1 MGLLARRRPY
11 DRRRNLERAALAA
24 RGRSKR
30 KRRRAI
36 ALYREVLER
45 DPSAT
50 DVHRKLAPLL
60 ARNGEGE
67 AAARS
72 YHTAA
77 DAYVKRGFVEQAI
90 GVYREA
96 LVQLPRQVRF
106 WSELAKLELER
117 GRTADALKVLL
128 EGRRVFRRRRDRAHA
143 IALLLAARRVAP
155 SHLDT
160 TLDLALQLAR
170 AGARD
175 RALRVLHRFPVAGP
189 SALRRLCAR
198 ELRVA
203 PGLRAAARWL
213 RALLLRR

>member
-143 IALLLAARRVAP
+143 IALLLGLSLIIPALLIAAWRNRPPILADAP
-155 SHLDT
+155 ALDA
-160 TLDLALQLAR
+160 DDPSWERWNPWLAR
-170 AGARD
+170 EEEERD
-175 RALRVLHRFPVAGP
+175 P
-189 SALRRLCAR
+189 SEENR
-198 ELRVA
+198 
-203 PGLRAAARWL
+203 
-213 RALLLRR
+213 